1 MNESNITNESS
12 YPKWRVY
19 YAWTLLF
26 LLYIF
31 DYMDRFIIVA
41 LYPFLKSE
49 WGLSD
54 AQCGLFMSAVFWAEV
69 IFALPI
75 ATLID
80 RWSRTKGIGIMAIIW
95 SLATA
100 AGAFTRSFAQLFS
113 TRCIVGVG
121 EAGYSSGGIA
131 LISAITRPEKRA
143 RWLGFWQA
151 GIPLGQ
157 AAGILLGGWIA
168 VNYGWRNALGI
179 VAIPGMI
186 VAFLFF
192 WVKDYKTV
200 ELVKS
205 VSNAEATDKVKM
217 GTMDII
223 KELFRSKS
231 LVLDNF
237 ATAAMTFVTTAFI
250 TWLSAYLQRFQGIS
264 VERSSMMVAGLLIV
278 AFIGAPLGGFLTDQW
293 LKNRANARMLFPA
306 IFTLL
311 SGALLLV
318 GFTLFQ
324 GITSYLFIMASGFAI
339 TMCLP
344 GALAVTQDVVHP
356 GLRTTSRSVAVI
368 FQTLLGGALGP
379 LVIGILSD
387 MYGLDKALL
396 FLPVISLLSALLFFW
411 GSFYY
416 KKDFDNC
423 EKCQIVFDSK

>member
-1 MNESNITNESS
+1 MNESATKRKSS
-12 YPKWRVY
+12 YPRWRVY

-41 LYPFLKSE
+41 LYPFLKNE

-54 AQCGLFMSAVFWAEV
+54 AQCGLLMSAVFWAEV

-75 ATLID
+75 AALID
-80 RWSRTKGIGIMAIIW
+80 RWSRTKGIGIMAFIW

-100 AGAFTRSFAQLFS
+100 AGAFTRSFTQLFA
-113 TRCIVGVG
+113 TRCVVGIG

-131 LISAITRPEKRA
+131 LISAITKPEKRA

-157 AAGILLGGWIA
+157 AMGILLGGWIA

-179 VAIPGMI
+179 AAIPGMI
-186 VAFLFF
+186 IAVMFF

-205 VSNAEATDKVKM
+205 VSKLAATDKVKM
-217 GTMDII
+217 GLMDVI

-237 ATAAMTFVTTAFI
+237 ATAAITFNTTAFI
-250 TWLSAYLQRFQGIS
+250 SWLSVYLQRFQGMS

-278 AFIGAPLGGFLTDQW
+278 AFIGAPLGGFLTDHW
-293 LKNRANARMLFPA
+293 LKTRDNARMLFPA
-306 IFTLL
+306 ICALL
-311 SGALLLV
+311 SAALLLG
-318 GFTLFQ
+318 GFTLSH
-324 GITSYLFIMASGFAI
+324 GIVAYFFIVASGFF
-339 TMCLP
+339 TMMCLP
-344 GALAVTQDVVHP
+344 GGLAVTQDVVHP

-368 FQTLLGGALGP
+368 LQTLLGGALGP

-387 MYGLDKALL
+387 IYGLDKALL
-396 FLPVISLLSALLFFW
+396 FLPGIGLLTAILFFW

-416 KKDFDNC
+416 KDDLDAC
-423 EKCQIVFDSK
+423 EKCQIVFDTE